1 MSQRIV
7 QFLIAVV
14 VLVVLAG
21 FLFSYTVRFTETAV
35 VSRFGKADE
44 SSVHVE
50 PGVYPKWPYI
60 DRVTKYDTRARFVE
74 LQQETQQTLDSKQV
88 VTTAWVTWRVKDPLR
103 FYQKFSNY
111 GDRSEEHFR
120 EAEAQITARM
130 KSAMSAISTYR
141 FDELLA
147 AGGSKLPE
155 VEIKI
160 LEQLKSPGGDPGTAL
175 EATGIEALS
184 VGISAIKFPQAV
196 SENVFARMRAN
207 RSKLANDVNNQGK
220 SQADNLRARATSDA
234 ARIMAFADRLAGNIQ
249 AQGQAEAEQYYKKL
263 GADSELAVFLR
274 QMEFIRGSYGRT
286 ATLVFPTSMPGMEWF
301 RPDALDQYMQGKIP
315 GPAGAGRPAAPT
327 PASPSAPPA
336 ATPSTSPAPA
346 GQGGPR

>member
-7 QFLIAVV
+7 QILIALV

-44 SSVHVE
+44 TSVHAE

-74 LQQETQQTLDSKQV
+74 LPQETQQTLDSKQV
-88 VTTAWVTWRVKDPLR
+88 VVTAWVTWRVSDPLR

-111 GDRSEEHFR
+111 GDRSEEHYR

-130 KSAMSAISTYR
+130 KSAMSALSTYR

-147 AGGSKLPE
+147 TSGSKLPD
-155 VEIKI
+155 VEAKI
-160 LEQLKSPGGDPGTAL
+160 LAQLVNPPGDAGSAL
-175 EATGIEALS
+175 EATGIHAVS

-196 SENVFARMRAN
+196 SENVFARMRAVRAKIAN
-207 RSKLANDVNNQGK
+207 RTNNEGK
-220 SQADNLRARATSDA
+220 SQADTLKKNAESDA
-234 ARIMAFADRLAGNIQ
+234 QRIMSFADRLSRNIQ
-249 AQGQAEAEQYYKKL
+249 AQGQAEAQQYYQQL
-263 GADSELAVFLR
+263 GGDSELAVFLR
-274 QMEFIRGSYGRT
+274 QMEFMRTAYGRT

-301 RPDALDQYMQGKIP
+301 RPDALERYRQGKLP
-315 GPAGAGRPAAPT
+315 GPGVTPRAAAPT
-327 PASPSAPPA
+327 PANPTNPA
-336 ATPSTSPAPA
+336 APA
-346 GQGGPR
+346 GREGGSR